1 VSVGIDATKIEA
13 NRRRPRA
20 VSVVIERK
28 KLGQIESQV
37 EGNLQTD
44 ANTQNP
50 LIHSLGELIV
60 IDNRLGF
67 RGRIAGRT
75 QSLGALTRMAHLSVS
90 NEASKD

>member
-50 LIHSLGELIV
+50 LIHSLGELI
-60 IDNRLGF
+60 DNRLGF